1 MSDELFNR
9 EEFVSYFRDEAE
21 ELLQQ
26 IDGDLLKLEEFAI
39 SKESDP
45 EIINSLFRALHTI
58 KGSGGMLGFT
68 DVQGLAHKLENL
80 CDLLRKDQMPLSESC
95 VDILFSGRDFLTD
108 LVAIAVG
115 GEDAAAP
122 GGLAEYMNRLD
133 QFVAVYEETAQRYR
147 RAYRSCAVVRRS
159 RRQRETCGRSRGL
172 RSRDRAAAQRSGGGA
187 RRNGRRIT
195 SRAST
200 RVRTRG
206 RNSGP
211 HCGHSGSRGCD
222 CGSGR
227 RDCRR
232 RKRSQARGQTGV
244 AAPDHSRRHRASRRA
259 AQSRR
264 RTRHQPHAHLGHR
277 QHAGTPHGRQGVQ

>member
-26 IDGDLLKLEEFAI
+26 IDGDLLKLEEFAT

-133 QFVAVYEETAQRYR
+133 QFVAVYEETANVIEGRTGPAQ
-147 RAYRSCAVVRRS
+147 SFDEAVGNAKPAAEVEAFEAEIERLLK
-159 RRQRETCGRSRGL
+159 EAEAERGGMAGA
-172 RSRDRAAAQRSGGGA
+172 SPAAQAPASEPAVETPEPVAATPAAVATPAPAVEIAAGA
-187 RRNGRRIT
+187 KE
-195 SRAST
+195 AE
-200 RVRTRG
+200 
-206 RNSGP
+206 
-211 HCGHSGSRGCD
+211 
-222 CGSGR
+222 
-227 RDCRR
+227 
-232 RKRSQARGQTGV
+232 ARGQTGV